1 MRISKIV
8 VLAAVG
14 LSSTACLKFTGEK
27 LDTDPNQPIVA
38 TVDQAFVAM
47 QAVMFSQLTSDQAMF
62 QNVVMQQLTGNG
74 RQWVAYDQYN
84 QPEDFDPVGNWY
96 TAGGLIDIRKGEAA
110 ARARND
116 KLYLGILQT
125 WEALVV
131 GAMADIYGDI
141 GYSKALDPAGTPA
154 TLDPQESVYAALQAL
169 LDTAI
174 TNIGGGGVGPGA
186 RDLAYGGNVTKWTR
200 LARTLK
206 ARLYMHTAERAPAAY
221 ALARAQALLG
231 IASAADDFTSYQ
243 STTVGEQNRWY
254 EFKVGRSDDVA
265 AGRVLVEIMRSRGDP
280 RLARWFEPNGA
291 NAIVGQYPWTVP
303 RPGNEAD
310 PSWLTDAI
318 AGQDARMPIVTWA
331 ESKLIEAEAAYRGAD
346 ETAARA
352 ALNAVRTTV
361 PLAAVLP
368 TVTGTALLTA
378 IMEEKYVATFR
389 TLESWND
396 YKRTCYPN
404 ITPTAGKTN
413 VLVRLP
419 YGSQERATNPN
430 VPDLGAQPTRNWN
443 DPVTATSTNGA
454 ACIGQR

>member
-1 MRISKIV
+1 MRMRNLA

-14 LSSTACLKFTGEK
+14 VSSTACINFTGEK
-27 LDTDPNQPIVA
+27 LSTDPNRPTSA
-38 TVDQAFVAM
+38 LVDQSFVAM
-47 QAVMFSQLTSDQAMF
+47 QSVMFSQLTSDQAMF
-62 QNVVMQQLTGNG
+62 QNVIMQQLSGNG

-84 QPEDFDPVGNWY
+84 QPEDFDAVGNWY
-96 TAGGLIDIRKGEAA
+96 TAGGLIDIRKGQAA

-116 KLYLGILQT
+116 RLYLGILQT
-125 WEALVV
+125 WEAIVV

-141 GYSKALDPAGTPA
+141 GYSTALAEDGTPA
-154 TLDPQESVYAALQAL
+154 TLDPQQQVYGSLQLL

-174 TNIGGGGVGPGA
+174 TNIAAGGIGPGD
-186 RDLAYGGNVTKWTR
+186 RDLAFGGNAGKWTR
-200 LARTLK
+200 LARTMK
-206 ARLYMHTAERAPAAY
+206 ARLYMHTAERVPASY

-231 IASAADDFTSYQ
+231 ISSAADDFQSYQ

-265 AGRVLVEIMRSRGDP
+265 AGRTLVELMRTRGDP
-280 RLARWFEPNGA
+280 RLAEWFLPNSA
-291 NAIVGQYPWTVP
+291 NAIVGQYPWTTP
-303 RPGNEAD
+303 RLGNEAD

-318 AGQDARMPIVTWA
+318 AGQDAPMPVVTWA
-331 ESKLIEAEAAYRGAD
+331 ENKLIEAEAAYRGSD
-346 ETAARA
+346 EPAARA
-352 ALNAVRTTV
+352 ALNAVRAAV
-361 PLAAVLP
+361 PLPASTA
-368 TVTGTALLTA
+368 TGTALLTA

-413 VLVRLP
+413 VLARLP

-454 ACIGQR
+454 ACIGQK

>member
-1 MRISKIV
+1 MRMHNLV

-38 TVDQAFVAM
+38 TVDQSFVAM

-62 QNVVMQQLTGNG
+62 QNVVMQQLSGNG

-84 QPEDFDPVGNWY
+84 QPEDFNAVGNWY
-96 TAGGLIDIRKGEAA
+96 TAGGLIDIRKGEDA

-116 KLYLGILQT
+116 RLYLGILQT
-125 WEALVV
+125 WEAIVV

-141 GYSKALDPAGTPA
+141 GYSTALDPAGTPA
-154 TLDPQESVYAALQAL
+154 TLDPQQSVYAALQAL

-174 TNIGGGGVGPGA
+174 TNIAGGGVGPGA
-186 RDLAYGGNVTKWTR
+186 RDLAYGGSAAKWGR
-200 LARTLK
+200 LARTMK
-206 ARLYMHTAERAPAAY
+206 ARLYMHTAERIPGAY

-231 IASAADDFTSYQ
+231 IASAADDFVSYQ

-265 AGRVLVEIMRSRGDP
+265 AGRVLVELMRTRGDP
-280 RLARWFEPNGA
+280 RLTEWFLPNSS
-291 NAIVGQYPWTVP
+291 NAIVGQYPWTTP
-303 RPGNEAD
+303 RLGNEPD

-318 AGQDARMPIVTWA
+318 AGPDAPMPIVTWA
-331 ESKLIEAEAAYRGAD
+331 ENKLIEAEAAYRGND

-352 ALNAVRTTV
+352 ALNAVRATV
-361 PLAAVLP
+361 PLPNVTLL
-368 TVTGTALLTA
+368 VTGPALLTA

-413 VLVRLP
+413 VLTRLP
-419 YGSQERATNPN
+419 YGSQERAANPN
-430 VPDLGAQPTRNWN
+430 VPDLGAQPVRNWN